1 MQEEGPDWRL
11 TVVND
16 AWSRAIYTRVF
27 NSMVNTKEN
36 FR

>member
-16 AWSRAIYTRVF
+16 AWSRATRVF
-27 NSMVNTKEN
+27 NSMVNTKVN